1 MKAFYLSLSHATQKS
16 IKMISISEFVSV
28 GHPDKVADYISEYL
42 LDRYLERDPNVRY
55 AVEVQIKGY
64 DVTLAG
70 EVTSTVKFDQQ
81 EIAGFVMD
89 AVREIGYTKEYA
101 QKWGPEN
108 TIFADALSVRT
119 LITEQSPDIAQGV
132 DNDGWGDQGIFF
144 GMAEPTISNK
154 LPEDFSF
161 ARYLGQTI
169 YRAAKSGLLDCG
181 LDIKVQVM
189 YETAAGK
196 SALRQIIVAAP
207 VKSEKAARE
216 LYEFVAFKQVS
227 ELIDDSWIPW
237 KSKQPQL
244 IINGTGSFVK
254 HGPIADCGTTGRKLA
269 VDFYGGNCRIGG
281 GSPWT
286 KDGSK
291 ADLAL
296 NLFAREMAMHQA
308 RLHVERV
315 EVQLGC
321 CIGRKEVNYVVT
333 GSRGQLLNQGELELG
348 VQLLRDRY
356 GLDMPIYADLCKRG
370 LFGDSTRPWEIL
382 NMEGI

>member
-81 EIAGFVMD
+81 EITGFVMD
-89 AVREIGYTKEYA
+89 AVNEIGYTKEYA

-144 GMAEPTISNK
+144 GMAEDKLPRS
-154 LPEDFSF
+154 LPEDYRI
-161 ARYLGQTI
+161 ARELGTELYL
-169 YRAAKSGLLDCG
+169 AARQGVLDCG
-181 LDIKVQVM
+181 IDIKVQIL
-189 YETAAGK
+189 YKGDGYPDGERHKAEK
-196 SALRQIIVAAP
+196 IIVAIP
-207 VKSEKAARE
+207 VKNEDEYQKLHDFIRTRRCVKWFDGAT
-216 LYEFVAFKQVS
+216 
-227 ELIDDSWIPW
+227 
-237 KSKQPQL
+237 L

-308 RLHVERV
+308 RLHGERV

-321 CIGRKEVNYVVT
+321 CIGRKEVDFRVT
-333 GSRGQLLNQGELELG
+333 GERGQLLKEGTLTVG
-348 VQLLRDRY
+348 VKQLRDRY
-356 GLDMPIYADLCKRG
+356 GLDKPIYADLCMLG
-370 LFGDSTRPWEIL
+370 LFARREYPWEYL

>member
-81 EIAGFVMD
+81 ELTGFVMD
-89 AVREIGYTKEYA
+89 AVNEIGYTKEYA

-108 TIFADALSVRT
+108 AIFADALSVRT
-119 LITEQSPDIAQGV
+119 LITEQSADIAQGV

-144 GMAEPTISNK
+144 GMAEPATSNK
-154 LPEDFSF
+154 MPEDHHF
-161 ARYLGQTI
+161 ASWLGRGI
-169 YRAAKSGLLDCG
+169 YTAAKEGRIDCG
-181 LDIKVQVM
+181 LDIKVQVL
-189 YETAAGK
+189 YNCTSGK
-196 SALRQIIVAAP
+196 QELKEVIVAAP
-207 VKSEKAARE
+207 VMDESGRQQLLDYIEN
-216 LYEFVAFKQVS
+216 S
-227 ELIDDSWIPW
+227 IPW
-237 KSKQPQL
+237 NSEHPRI

-291 ADLAL
+291 ADLTL
-296 NLFAREMAMHQA
+296 NLFAREMAVAMCRMHKET
-308 RLHVERV
+308 VM
-315 EVQLGC
+315 VQLGC
-321 CIGRKEVNYVVT
+321 CIGRKEVHFVVT
-333 GSRGQLLNQGELELG
+333 GCKGQLITQGTLTLG
-348 VQLLRDRY
+348 VRQLRSRY
-356 GLDMPIYADLCKRG
+356 GLDKPVYAGLCMNG
-370 LFGDSTRPWEIL
+370 LFGDKALLWETL

>member
-1 MKAFYLSLSHATQKS
+1 
-16 IKMISISEFVSV
+16 MISISEFVSV

-55 AVEVQIKGY
+55 AVEVQMKGY

-119 LITEQSPDIAQGV
+119 LITEQSADIAQGV
-132 DNDGWGDQGIFF
+132 DNDSWGDQGIFF

-161 ARYLGQTI
+161 ARYLGQII

-216 LYEFVAFKQVS
+216 LYEFVALKQVS

-308 RLHVERV
+308 RLHGERV

-333 GSRGQLLNQGELELG
+333 GSRGQLLNQGELKLG

-356 GLDMPIYADLCKRG
+356 GLDKPIYADLCKRG
-370 LFGDSTRPWEIL
+370 LFGDSTRPWETL